1 LPYAFRVRQFI
12 TLRFWMSLL
21 AVVVLLGLVYVA
33 TRPDPSSDQVIA
45 ASGGPVAR
53 NIDFVSQVFGFNGD
67 AGFAMDKGRTNGQ
80 LQVVIDGS
88 RTMVIQ
94 PDTPG
99 EIECSQLAEIGQCV
113 VLADLL
119 GDAVLWFAIV
129 PFEQSQNVTLPG
141 IAKLDD
147 QNVVEL
153 TNGWVLHRA
162 AVVDIDCTDDV
173 SSLTEFVRRYGHES
187 TTTFNLDRQQIVK
200 TTCTQAPE
208 ATTTSTVP
216 ATPPTQPEPLP
227 GDTVVDTGPDASNSG
242 VG

>member
-1 LPYAFRVRQFI
+1 
-12 TLRFWMSLL
+12 
-21 AVVVLLGLVYVA
+21 
-33 TRPDPSSDQVIA
+33 
-45 ASGGPVAR
+45 
-53 NIDFVSQVFGFNGD
+53 
-67 AGFAMDKGRTNGQ
+67 
-80 LQVVIDGS
+80 
-88 RTMVIQ
+88 MVIQ

-173 SSLTEFVRRYGHES
+173 SVAHRVRPSLRAREHDDVQPRPPA
-187 TTTFNLDRQQIVK
+187 DRQDD
-200 TTCTQAPE
+200 
-208 ATTTSTVP
+208 
-216 ATPPTQPEPLP
+216 LHP
-227 GDTVVDTGPDASNSG
+227 GA
-242 VG
+242 